1 MMSEEMLEHV
11 LEYGWPGKDWV
22 LDGSV
27 LEQPPAPLPDDWFQA
42 SADFNLWGYERA
54 ARNIDEDKVD
64 DKTRHKLVEAG
75 LYNAIDWVGQDV
87 ALSGDLLFIIEGIP
101 ADPASTQR
109 RMAVFVSG
117 LTFNPKVLQCKLK
130 R

>member
-1 MMSEEMLEHV
+1 MLEHV
-11 LEYGWPGKDWV
+11 LEYGWPGKDRV

-64 DKTRHKLVEAG
+64 DKKRHLPICIA
-75 LYNAIDWVGQDV
+75 
-87 ALSGDLLFIIEGIP
+87 
-101 ADPASTQR
+101 
-109 RMAVFVSG
+109 
-117 LTFNPKVLQCKLK
+117 
-130 R
+130 